1 MLLELV
7 DNSYY
12 NKLSLVL
19 FTPLFMVFLMC
30 MVDLTRTKLLFK
42 SLFSNP
48 YFYKYP
54 HDSVSTLSLYQVL
67 VFLYLS
73 VVFAL
78 FLMVLLYDNEFIYQH
93 FFEAFIH
100 CMYLSTGYFFV
111 KYLVSE
117 FLYNLSNKKTYFK
130 QTFMLETSYLVVWLL
145 MVFLLLCYVFLHL
158 NSFDISRNYL
168 LIIALIAY
176 FIRFIIIISN
186 NKNLLSGKILYIIL
200 YLCTLEIVPFIYLF
214 KSYTE

>member
-19 FTPLFMVFLMC
+19 LSPLFIVFFMC
-30 MVDLTRTKLLFK
+30 MVDLTRTKLLFR
-42 SLFSNP
+42 SLFSNQ

-54 HDSVSTLSLYQVL
+54 HDAVSTLSLYQIL
-67 VFLYLS
+67 VFLYVS

-78 FLMVLLYDNEFIYQH
+78 FLMFLLYDSEFIYQQ
-93 FFEAFIH
+93 FFEAFRGCVYI
-100 CMYLSTGYFFV
+100 SAGYFFI

-117 FLYNLSNKKTYFK
+117 FLYNFSRRKSHFK
-130 QTFMLETSYLVVWLL
+130 QMLVLETSYLAVVLL

-158 NSFDISRNYL
+158 DIYNSSRIFV
-168 LIIALIAY
+168 LITALILY
-176 FIRFIIIISN
+176 FIRFIIIVLN